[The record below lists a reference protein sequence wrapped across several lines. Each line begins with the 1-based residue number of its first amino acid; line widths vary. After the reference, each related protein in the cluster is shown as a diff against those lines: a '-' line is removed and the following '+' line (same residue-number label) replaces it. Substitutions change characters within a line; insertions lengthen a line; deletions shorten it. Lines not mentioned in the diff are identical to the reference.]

1 MRLRSL
7 IVIGGAILC
16 AGFCAELFRGGA
28 VHAQSPQETVM
39 VENVTRSF
47 VVHLPSGYDSKQ
59 RYPLV
64 LLLHGRDQNADDMA
78 RLTKFNQTADHYG
91 AIAVYPNG
99 YQRHWNI
106 GIEPEVATRAPM
118 MGPRRRGYGYPGGG
132 YPGGGYPGG
141 GYPGGG
147 GGYPPSGGG
156 GYPPSGG
163 GGENGRNRTQVND
176 LAFFDAMLDKLS
188 SEYPVDTT
196 RIYVAGFSDGGFM
209 AFRLGC
215 EMSRRFA
222 AVASI
227 SAEMPKAMKDWCSP
241 SPAVSLLMM
250 NGTVDPVVPYYGGSG
265 HMGSYPTMSAEDSAK
280 EWVKYDSCSAKPE
293 HMKLPPHEKG
303 GMETNVY
310 KFGDCTAGTEVQR
323 YSIEGAGNTWP
334 SGDSSILRE
343 KAGKTTYDVDAN
355 EVVWQFFAA
364 HKLATPTASNP

>member
-1 MRLRSL
+1 MRLRSSLL
-7 IVIGGAILC
+7 ICGFVFSAGLCAALFHGGA
-16 AGFCAELFRGGA
+16 A
-28 VHAQSPQETVM
+28 HAQAPQQSPQESVN
-39 VENVTRSF
+39 VENTNRTF
-47 VVHLPSGYDSKQ
+47 VVHLPQGYDAAKQ

-64 LLLHGRDQNADDMA
+64 LLLHGRDMSVDDMA

-91 AIAVYPNG
+91 VIAVYPHAYVG
-99 YQRHWNI
+99 QWNV
-106 GIEPEVATRAPM
+106 GIEPERAMRPM
-118 MGPRRRGYGYPGGG
+118 MGPRRRGYGYPGG

-141 GYPGGG
+141 GYPPNG
-147 GGYPPSGGG
+147 GGYPPNA
-156 GYPPSGG
+156 GG
-163 GGENGRNRTQVND
+163 GGEAGRNRGQAND

-188 SEYPVDTT
+188 SEYAVDTA

-215 EMSRRFA
+215 EMSRRLA

-265 HMGSYPTMSAEDSAK
+265 RVGSYPTMSAEDSAK
-280 EWVKYDSCSAKPE
+280 EWVKYDGCSTKAE
-293 HMKLPPHEKG
+293 HTKLPPREKG

-310 KFGDCTAGTEVQR
+310 KFGDCKAGTEVQR

-334 SGDSSILRE
+334 GGDSYVLRE
-343 KAGKTTYDVDAN
+343 KAGKTSNDVDAD
-355 EVVWQFFAA
+355 EVIWQFFAA
-364 HKLATPTASNP
+364 HKLAAPPASNPY